1 MSEKIFWASEQ
12 ATVSLVMCLVFHVGI
27 YSTQSKESPGLPLAD
42 SPQNFALD
50 KW

>member
-27 YSTQSKESPGLPLAD
+27 YSTQSKKVPVCPSLIPPKTLH
-42 SPQNFALD
+42 SD